1 MTEQAIGSDVL
12 WLETRRD
19 ARRGGLQTSARWEEA
34 VGVLEIC
41 MQRVRQCKVG
51 GLSLFLARIVIGF
64 DSKSVEGNTGWN
76 LQFDSDQLLEST
88 APLRPF
94 LPFCPE
100 LFFFMPS
107 VTYDSH
113 ACPDQ
118 IKYFSR

>member
-1 MTEQAIGSDVL
+1 
-12 WLETRRD
+12 
-19 ARRGGLQTSARWEEA
+19 
-34 VGVLEIC
+34 

-51 GLSLFLARIVIGF
+51 GLSLFLARIVIDF

-76 LQFDSDQLLEST
+76 LQSDSDQLLEST

-94 LPFCPE
+94 LPF
-100 LFFFMPS
+100 FFSGIVFFVPS